1 MCAGLTGVFAQSA
14 ELHGSDE
21 EQKAEREDKASARH
35 QHHDAR
41 KVVRMRRATFRIRRI
56 RLRAT
61 AHARIEV
68 AVSAANSTSFSHVFN
83 L

>member
-1 MCAGLTGVFAQSA
+1 
-14 ELHGSDE
+14 
-21 EQKAEREDKASARH
+21 
-35 QHHDAR
+35 
-41 KVVRMRRATFRIRRI
+41 MRRATLRIRRI

-68 AVSAANSTSFSHVFN
+68 ADSAANKNIKTITVTTSFSHVFN